1 MKITNNSPLPRRG
14 RIEVGVQIYVPPHPA
29 LSRQGRGRKVLFSTK
44 LNGHLINPTPTLPLP
59 LKGREIVMIL
69 SPRGERSE
77 GMGEDFLVTK
87 QILFFLTTGS
97 PGW

>member
-1 MKITNNSPLPRRG
+1 MKITNNSSPLRRG
-14 RIEVGVQIYVPPHPA
+14 KIEVGVQMYVPRHPA

-44 LNGHLINPTPTLPLP
+44 LNGHLINPAPTVPLP

-77 GMGEDFLVTK
+77 GMGEDFLVTE
-87 QILFFLTTGS
+87 QTLFS
-97 PGW
+97 